1 MEKIQKHTMIW
12 VVALA
17 FGLLLSSCEKGDE
30 SKQLEQPPQE
40 VGVVTLKKEPV
51 ELSVELPGRTAAFRI
66 AEVRPQVSG
75 IIQKRLFTEGSVVE
89 AGQLLYQIDP
99 ATYQAAYD
107 SAKAALAKAKAKERS
122 DKIKADRYR
131 VLVRTKAVS
140 EQEQIEMEATWKQSV
155 ADVAAAK
162 AALDAAKINLNY
174 TKVTAPISGRIG
186 KSQVTEGALVTA
198 QQGSALAT
206 IQQLDPMYVDVNQ
219 SSTEL
224 IRLKR
229 EVAAGLA
236 EGGEQ
241 PHSAVT
247 VILDDGTEYGETG
260 NLEFSDVTVNQTTG
274 TVTLRALVANPQQ
287 ELLPGMFVR
296 ARIDKGLKPD
306 ALLVP
311 AVSIQRNAKS
321 EATVM
326 VVDKNSMVATKII
339 ETDQN
344 IGKRVLV
351 TKGLQAGE
359 QIIVSGLQKVR
370 VGMPVKPV
378 QEEMKPSIVQTGPV
392 QTGTHTE

>member
-1 MEKIQKHTMIW
+1 MEKIQKHTMVW
-12 VVALA
+12 VFALV
-17 FGLLLSSCEKGDE
+17 FGLLLSSCKKGDE
-30 SKQLEQPPQE
+30 SKQVEQPPQE

-75 IIQKRLFTEGSVVE
+75 IIHKRLFTEGSVVE

-99 ATYQAAYD
+99 ATYKAAYD
-107 SAKAALAKAKAKERS
+107 STKAALAKAKAKERS

-198 QQGSALAT
+198 QQSSALAT

-236 EGGEQ
+236 KGGEQ
-241 PHSAVT
+241 PHSDVT

-326 VVDKNSMVATKII
+326 VVDKNSMVVAKII

-378 QEEMKPSIVQTGPV
+378 QEDIKPSIVQAGPV

>member
-1 MEKIQKHTMIW
+1 MQKHTMIW